1 MDKIVVMDLEVESHI
16 GVADSERA
24 SSQRLLVSVELECSL
39 AEAGRTDHEYST
51 TPYDV
56 VADMIR
62 KAAAERPRKLAETL
76 AADIAKIILH
86 RRMAEAV
93 TVEVKK
99 FSVPRSKY
107 VSVQI
112 RRSQ

>member
-1 MDKIVVMDLEVESHI
+1 VDKITVKDLEVDAHI
-16 GVADSERA
+16 GVTDSERA
-24 SSQRLLVSVELECSL
+24 GLQRLLVSVELECNL

-62 KAAAERPRKLAETL
+62 KTAAERPRKLAETL

-86 RRMAEAV
+86 RKMAEAV

-112 RRSQ
+112 HRSQ

>member
-1 MDKIVVMDLEVESHI
+1 MDKIVVKDLEVEANI
-16 GVADSERA
+16 GVGESERA
-24 SSQRLLVSVELECSL
+24 VAQRLLVTVELDCNL
-39 AEAGRTDHEYST
+39 AEAGRTDREYST

-56 VADMIR
+56 VAEMIR
-62 KAAAERPRKLAETL
+62 KTAAERPRKLVEAL
-76 AADIAKIILH
+76 AADIAKIILY
-86 RRMAEAV
+86 RKLAQAV

-112 RRSQ
+112 HRSQ